1 MKYIISSTGNNN
13 WYFESRTYILDSFI
27 VGGYNISFYWSNIVG
42 GYLLP
47 IVGLTTSI
55 RVLFTS
61 SNYYEQTTEQIMSYS
76 IIEPV
81 IIQHTLELSGFTMAN
96 YSLFPVF
103 FIRLEF
109 RSICDSWIS
118 VDLSVFRLFH
128 LQYVIIFDSQILQV
142 WEGERYLPQSVT
154 HSR

>member
-1 MKYIISSTGNNN
+1 MNYITSCGHNIGALNIGI
-13 WYFESRTYILDSFI
+13 TYGILFTWE
-27 VGGYNISFYWSNIVG
+27 GK
-42 GYLLP
+42 YLLTMWEG
-47 IVGLTTSI
+47 IHFYLGFLILLEYQFKILCTITYWQ
-55 RVLFTS
+55 F
-61 SNYYEQTTEQIMSYS
+61 TEQLYCCIKM
-76 IIEPV
+76 ILNGV
-81 IIQHTLELSGFTMAN
+81 LSGFTMAN
-96 YSLFPVF
+96 YSLFLVF